1 MGHFCRICGRI
12 RANER
17 FSGKGRRDHVCQDC
31 ARLPRAV
38 REKIDLLEEL
48 SGMLHQS
55 HISPKNQTRLQ
66 SLIAHPDSEIAR
78 AATVLLELARKY
90 PYRRRRLVRLR
101 RKRDFVHRLMTELP
115 PGMWEDYVN
124 RFGDFLE
131 DPYELLPGF
140 GTIAESLPPASD
152 GVATSSLPFETLC
165 QGDEDI
171 ATPLLF
177 SMGAVSNF
185 APEDPGPDPEPD
197 EPICWEACEP
207 IQPPF
212 GDW

>member
-1 MGHFCRICGRI
+1 MGHFCRICVRI

-17 FSGKGRRDHVCQDC
+17 FTGKGHRDHVCQEC

-55 HISPKNQTRLQ
+55 HISAKNQTRLQ
-66 SLIAHPDSEIAR
+66 ALLVHPDSMIAR
-78 AATVLLELARKY
+78 AAKVLHELARKY

-101 RKRDFVHRLMTELP
+101 RERDFVQRLMTELP

-131 DPYELLPGF
+131 APYELLPGLDP
-140 GTIAESLPPASD
+140 GAMVLP
-152 GVATSSLPFETLC
+152 
-165 QGDEDI
+165 
-171 ATPLLF
+171 
-177 SMGAVSNF
+177 
-185 APEDPGPDPEPD
+185 PEDPGPDPEPD
-197 EPICWEACEP
+197 EPIRWEDCEP
-207 IQPPF
+207 IRPPVD
-212 GDW
+212 DW

>member
-1 MGHFCRICGRI
+1 MGHFCRICARI

-38 REKIDLLEEL
+38 REKLDLLEEL
-48 SGMLHQS
+48 HGMLHQS
-55 HISPKNQTRLQ
+55 HISAKNQTRLQ
-66 SLIAHPDSEIAR
+66 SLIAHPDSEISR

-101 RKRDFVHRLMTELP
+101 RKRDFVQRLMTELP
-115 PGMWEDYVN
+115 PGMWEDYVY

-131 DPYELLPGF
+131 DPYELVPDVDSLE
-140 GTIAESLPPASD
+140 ESLPLDSD
-152 GVATSSLPFETLC
+152 GTATSSLPFEDLS
-165 QGDEDI
+165 QGVEDI
-171 ATPLLF
+171 DPQLLT
-177 SMGAVSNF
+177 STGAMSGF

-197 EPICWEACEP
+197 TPICWEACEP
-207 IQPPF
+207 VPPDPF
-212 GDW
+212 

>member
-1 MGHFCRICGRI
+1 MGRFCHVCQRV

-17 FSGKGRRDHVCQDC
+17 FSGKGHRTCVCKDC

-48 SGMLHQS
+48 GGMLHQS

-78 AATVLLELARKY
+78 AATVLLELARKN

-101 RKRDFVHRLMTELP
+101 REREFVHRLMTELP
-115 PGMWEDYVN
+115 PGMWEQYVEAY
-124 RFGDFLE
+124 GDFLE
-131 DPYELLPGF
+131 DPYELLPGLDPMA
-140 GTIAESLPPASD
+140 GALPA
-152 GVATSSLPFETLC
+152 
-165 QGDEDI
+165 
-171 ATPLLF
+171 
-177 SMGAVSNF
+177 
-185 APEDPGPDPEPD
+185 EDPGPDPEPD

-212 GDW
+212 DDR